1 MPEAAVVNASPLIF
15 LARAACFDLLQ
26 LAGDR
31 VLVPESVDTELRT
44 FDSSD
49 PAVLAIDQATWLIKV
64 GDPPIPSLI
73 SAWDLGAGES
83 AVLAWAQAHP
93 GTEAVIDDFAA
104 RRCAAT
110 IGVPARG
117 TLGIV
122 LKAKQNGIIPSARTI
137 VEHMRQTGM
146 YLSDEIMNQALAL
159 VGE

>member
-31 VLVPESVDTELRT
+31 V
-44 FDSSD
+44 
-49 PAVLAIDQATWLIKV
+49 
-64 GDPPIPSLI
+64 
-73 SAWDLGAGES
+73 
-83 AVLAWAQAHP
+83 HP

-110 IGVPARG
+110 IGVPVRG

-122 LKAKQNGIIPSARTI
+122 LEAKQRGIVPSARTI
-137 VEHMRQTGM
+137 VEQMRQTGM

-159 VGE
+159 VRE